1 MLHTESAKP
10 RILIIED
17 DPASQQL
24 LALSLSRQYEVLTA
38 SNGADGVELALARRP
53 DLIVCDLAMPIMSGF
68 EVLAALQRNE
78 MLNDVQ
84 FIFLTGDADN
94 MRRGMALGADDYITK
109 PFEMR
114 ELQDVIALRLEK
126 RRKRQALL
134 QNSIEEL
141 RRNVT
146 MALPHELR
154 TAVGV
159 VQGYTYLMLND
170 GGKLDPMQREMIE
183 AIEAGAERLRRMAE
197 KYLWYLRTHIM
208 HWSDTPLL
216 LPHPE
221 HLIERKA
228 AAVAD
233 QFGRRADLQL
243 RLQAAPIFIS
253 EENLERLV
261 EEVVENAFKFS
272 RAGSPVQIF
281 GGEDQYGYRLSV
293 NNSGRA
299 LTAEQIARIGGFMQ
313 FDRQRYEQQGTGLGL
328 IIAKRLA
335 QLCGGQLEISSSGH
349 LTNVAIWLPSD
360 QRMAERGA
368 AELLYQSA

>member
-233 QFGRRADLQL
+233 QFGRRAD
-243 RLQAAPIFIS
+243 RFATAPAS
-253 EENLERLV
+253 CANLH
-261 EEVVENAFKFS
+261 
-272 RAGSPVQIF
+272 
-281 GGEDQYGYRLSV
+281 
-293 NNSGRA
+293 
-299 LTAEQIARIGGFMQ
+299 
-313 FDRQRYEQQGTGLGL
+313 QRGKLGTP
-328 IIAKRLA
+328 
-335 QLCGGQLEISSSGH
+335 C
-349 LTNVAIWLPSD
+349 
-360 QRMAERGA
+360 
-368 AELLYQSA
+368 

>member
-1 MLHTESAKP
+1 MHTDLAKP

-24 LALSLSRQYEVLTA
+24 LALGLAQTYEVLTA

-53 DLIVCDLAMPIMSGF
+53 DLIVCDLAMPIMNGF
-68 EVLAALQRNE
+68 EVLAALQKNDL
-78 MLNDVQ
+78 LNDVP
-84 FIFLTGDADN
+84 FIFLTGDTDSL
-94 MRRGMALGADDYITK
+94 RRGMALGADDYLTK
-109 PFEMR
+109 PFEMS
-114 ELQDVIALRLEK
+114 ELRAVIALRLEK
-126 RRKRQALL
+126 RQKRQALL

-141 RRNVT
+141 RRNIT

-159 VQGYTYLMLND
+159 VQGYTYLMLKD
-170 GGKLDPMQREMIE
+170 AEKLDPMQREMIE
-183 AIEAGAERLRRMAE
+183 AIEVGAERLRRMAD

-208 HWSDTPLL
+208 HWSDTPSLIS
-216 LPHPE
+216 HPE
-221 HLIERKA
+221 RLIERKA
-228 AAVAD
+228 ATIAD

-243 RLQAAPIFIS
+243 RLQSAPICIS
-253 EENLERLV
+253 EENLERLI

-272 RAGSPVQIF
+272 PEGSSVQIF
-281 GGEDQYGYRLSV
+281 GGEDQHGYRLSV
-293 NNSGRA
+293 NNSGRT

-335 QLCGGQLEISSSGH
+335 ELCGGQLEITSSGQ
-349 LTNVAIWLPSD
+349 LTSVAIRLPSA
-360 QRMAERGA
+360 QLTAVQGA
-368 AELLYQSA
+368 AEPFYRSA